1 MRRPRESSN
10 EPHRTFKT
18 DLNEERVSG
27 THTIL
32 IDGATGYLGS
42 HLTNHLQ
49 KNGISVRC
57 LVRRKANT
65 DNIEFL
71 ESSGADVVYGDLQTD
86 KTQLRDVFRGV
97 DAAVHLI
104 GSVAPK
110 RNESFASLHVE
121 ATNDFADLCLKSG
134 VKKVIMVTAIGAEAE
149 ATSDYLRTKW
159 QAEEI
164 LRKSGL
170 SCIFLRP
177 SLLIGRT
184 FGTRDS
190 KLVRRLRDLI
200 ESRPIVP
207 LIGGG
212 KNLIQPLF
220 IDDMVSAIKQCIE
233 WQVADCGHL
242 CPVFELGGPTILSMK
257 EFLRELMR
265 AIGIEKPLLAVP
277 IPAAAILALLSEKTQ
292 EVPIFSQDQ
301 LKLSM
306 RDNICDSNA
315 LAEQFGITP
324 TSIKDALKS
333 YTMQKADGVFQS
345 KMT

>member
-1 MRRPRESSN
+1 
-10 EPHRTFKT
+10 
-18 DLNEERVSG
+18 VSG
-27 THTIL
+27 AHIIL

-42 HLTNHLQ
+42 HLTKHLQ
-49 KNGISVRC
+49 KNGMSVRC
-57 LVRRKANT
+57 LVRQKANT

-71 ESSGADVVYGDLQTD
+71 ESSGADVVYGDLHTD

-104 GSVAPK
+104 GSIAPK
-110 RNESFASLHVE
+110 RHESFASLHVE
-121 ATNDFADLCLKSG
+121 ATTDFAELCLKSG
-134 VKKVIMVTAIGAEAE
+134 VKKVIMVTAIGVKAE

-164 LRKSGL
+164 LRQSGL
-170 SCIFLRP
+170 NCIFLRP

-190 KLVRRLRDLI
+190 KLVRRLIDLI

-212 KNLIQPLF
+212 KNMIQPLF
-220 IDDMVSAIKQCIE
+220 IDDMVAVIKQCIQ
-233 WQVADCGHL
+233 WQVDDCGHL
-242 CPVFELGGPTILSMK
+242 APVFELGGPTVLSMK
-257 EFLRELMR
+257 EFLQELMR
-265 AIGIEKPLLAVP
+265 SIGIEKPLVP
-277 IPAAAILALLSEKTQ
+277 VPLPAAAILAILSEMIQ

-315 LAEQFGITP
+315 LTEQFGITP

-333 YTMQKADGVFQS
+333 YTTQKADGVLPS
-345 KMT
+345 KIT